1 MSVEEKRIFKFCETM
16 IAIRWSGVTG
26 IEEKID
32 RQQIRWLYQIG

>member
-1 MSVEEKRIFKFCETM
+1 MSFEDKRIFKFCGAM
-16 IAIRWSGVTG
+16 IVLRWSGVTG